1 MHLPLMTSGLRIGID
16 RNDHVPFLDRL
27 TALYGDMDRKYR
39 EAAEYYGFQCNGC
52 EDNCCF
58 TRFYH
63 YTLLEYL
70 YIMKGYYLLDT
81 QIRAEVRCRARDVCR
96 ETEEADS
103 KREPVR
109 LMCPVNIDGLCLL
122 YAYRPMICRLHGIAH
137 ELASPGRGV
146 LKASGCGM
154 FTRTCHAKKYYK
166 FDRTPFY
173 AEMAA
178 LEKALRQSTGGV
190 HKIKMTVA
198 EMITSFENT

>member
-1 MHLPLMTSGLRIGID
+1 MSLPWIKSDVRIGID
-16 RNDHVPFLDRL
+16 RNDYVPLLDRL
-27 TALYGDMDRKYR
+27 TTLYGDMDRKYR
-39 EAAEYYGFQCNGC
+39 EAAEYYGFHCNGC

-70 YIMKGYYLLDT
+70 YIMKGYHLLDT
-81 QIRAEVRCRARDVCR
+81 QIQAEVRCRARDVCR
-96 ETEEADS
+96 ETGKAD
-103 KREPVR
+103 KRGDSPK
-109 LMCPVNIDGLCLL
+109 LMCPVNSAGLCLI
-122 YAYRPMICRLHGIAH
+122 YAYRPMICRLHGIPH

-146 LKASGCGM
+146 VKASGCRI
-154 FTRTCHAKKYYK
+154 FTRTCSVNKYFR

-178 LEKALRQSTGGV
+178 LEKELRQSAGGM

-198 EMITSFENT
+198 EMIISFSSL